1 MLRGPFP
8 AGGLQRA
15 VSDGIV
21 LSPDPSQRDGAL
33 SLIAR
38 SGAGVVRIPLVWRS
52 VVAGNAPPGFDARD
66 PGDPAYDFVAVDASV
81 RAAAA
86 AGLVPLLVVGGAP
99 TFAEAPN
106 RWPYAYPGS
115 WDPSPS
121 AFEAFAAAVARR
133 YDGAFPDPLHAGAA
147 LPAVRLFQAWN
158 EPNLARYLEP
168 QWIAVEGRWQPFAP
182 AVYRR
187 LLNGFYAGVKSIQP
201 QATVV
206 AAGVAP
212 DGDSAGVGRMAPV
225 TFLRELLCVSAA
237 GRAIRADCEEPAHFD
252 VLAFHPL
259 SVASPDAVARSSLD
273 VAIADAGKV
282 GNVLRAAQTVGTAL
296 PSAHKPLW
304 VTELNWESAPQSPRG
319 VPPAKQAAWISR
331 ALHRLWVAGVSLVS
345 WEFLVD
351 PFPLLYQGTPTG
363 AVLSY
368 PRPAGLYSAGPGGS
382 IEGARPKPFL
392 QGFELPF
399 DPLRASPRVVRVWAL
414 LSHPRE
420 PALLERLRRHR
431 WHLLARLHAGREGVV
446 NATVRARGTLVLR
459 LVVAGRAS
467 AVAEVPAR

>member
-21 LSPDPSQRDGAL
+21 LSADSSQRDGAL
-33 SLIAR
+33 SLIAA

-52 VVAGNAPPGFDARD
+52 VVGGSPPPGFNARD
-66 PGDPAYDFVAVDASV
+66 PGDPAYNFAAVDASV
-81 RAAAA
+81 RDAAA

-99 TFAEAPN
+99 AFAEAPG

-121 AFEAFAAAVARR
+121 DFEAFAAAVATR
-133 YDGAFPDPLHAGAA
+133 YDGAFPDPLHPGAA

-212 DGDSAGVGRMAPV
+212 DGDPAGVGRMAPV

-237 GRAIRADCEEPAHFD
+237 GRAIRAGCEEPAHLD

-259 SVASPDAVARSSLD
+259 SVASPNAVARSSLD

-282 GNVLRAAQTVGTAL
+282 GTVLRSAQADGTAL
-296 PSAHKPLW
+296 PSAPKPLW
-304 VTELNWESAPQSPRG
+304 VTELNWDSAPQSPHG
-319 VPPAKQAAWISR
+319 VAPARQAVWVSR
-331 ALHRLWVAGVSLVS
+331 ALHRLWVSGVSLVS

-351 PFPLLYQGTPTG
+351 PFPLLRQGTPTG
-363 AVLSY
+363 AIVSY

-399 DPLRASPRVVRVWAL
+399 DPLRAGPRTVRVWAL
-414 LSHPRE
+414 LSHPDE
-420 PALLERLRRHR
+420 PALLERLHRQR
-431 WHLLARLHAGREGVV
+431 WHVLAHLRASREGVV
-446 NATVRARGTLVLR
+446 NAGVHLRGALVLR
-459 LVVAGRAS
+459 LLVAGRAS
-467 AVAEVPAR
+467 ALAKVPAR